1 MPVKLP
7 SPSTRNQQNQ
17 SPSSDSRQSLSAWRR
32 LLPHGLHMRLALP
45 FVLLIV
51 LVLVSL
57 AVFLGKEA
65 RGIYMNRLETEL
77 HNQAT
82 LLADEAGRGMT
93 GSGGNA
99 DVVSIVHDLSTLI
112 PSRLTIIDGSGKVIA
127 DSEADPATMQNHA
140 SRPEVIQARASG
152 NGEAERRSVTVDRD
166 FLYLAVPIR
175 QVPGAVARVA
185 VPISDVDDVVQR
197 VQRSIAIAAGI
208 AILIAIPMA
217 LAMSARISRPLE
229 HLREQASEVA
239 DGDLSVRVE
248 PDGTREIG
256 DLGRSF
262 NSMIAELQASRETIE
277 RTGVRLESVMA
288 GLQDGVIL
296 TDADGRVVRLNRA
309 AERMLETTE
318 RAAEGRPYM
327 QVSRDHQLAKQLR
340 EALAGDQQADVTID
354 YGLDRKVLQ
363 ATASLIQGESERLGL
378 IVLRDITRL
387 RQLEM
392 MRRDFVA
399 NVSHELRT
407 PLTSIRALTETLE
420 AGAIDDPELT
430 DEFLSRILG
439 EVDRLTALVE
449 DLLDMAR
456 LEAGRS
462 PLDLQIVDPGELV
475 QRGADRLRPQVERAR
490 LTLTVEVGQGLV
502 PISVDRSRIEQ
513 VLINLVHNAIKFT
526 PPGGKIIVRVEREG
540 RFITT
545 TVEDTGVG
553 ISVADQTRIFE
564 RFYKSD
570 KARHSEGTG
579 LGLAIAKHIVQLHGG
594 QISLES
600 KSGEGARFRFS
611 LPIDG
616 EVAAAHEASEFGP

>member
-1 MPVKLP
+1 
-7 SPSTRNQQNQ
+7 
-17 SPSSDSRQSLSAWRR
+17 
-32 LLPHGLHMRLALP
+32 MRLGLP
-45 FVLLIV
+45 FVLLTV
-51 LVLVSL
+51 LVLVLL
-57 AVFLGKEA
+57 AVFLGNEA
-65 RGIYMNRLETEL
+65 RGIYMRRLEAEL

-82 LLADEAGRGMT
+82 LLADDAGRGMI

-99 DVVSIVHDLSTLI
+99 DVVSIVHDLSVSI
-112 PSRLTIIDGSGKVIA
+112 PSRLTIIDPTGRVIA
-127 DSEADPATMQNHA
+127 DSEANPATMQNHG
-140 SRPEVIQARASG
+140 SRPEVIEARASG

-185 VPISDVDDVVQR
+185 VPLRDVDDVVER
-197 VQRSIAIAAGI
+197 VQRSIGIAAGI

-217 LAMSARISRPLE
+217 LAMAGRIARPLE
-229 HLREQASEVA
+229 DLGEQASAVA
-239 DGDLSVRVE
+239 GGDLSVRVV

-256 DLGRSF
+256 DLGRAF
-262 NSMIAELQASRETIE
+262 NAMTAELQASRETIE
-277 RTGVRLESVMA
+277 RTGMRLEAVMA

-296 TDADGRVVRLNRA
+296 TDSEGRVVRLNRA

-318 RAAEGRPYM
+318 ENAEGRPYM
-327 QVSRDHQLAKQLR
+327 QVSRDHQLAQQLR
-340 EALAGDQQADVTID
+340 DVLAGSQQADVTIE
-354 YGLDRKVLQ
+354 YGLDRMILQ
-363 ATASLIQGESERLGL
+363 ATATVVQGERERLGL

-407 PLTSIRALTETLE
+407 PLTSIRALAETLE
-420 AGAIDDPELT
+420 AGAIDDPQLT

-462 PLDLQIVDPGELV
+462 PLSLQMVEPGELV

-490 LTLTVEVGQGLV
+490 LTLTVEVGEGLV
-502 PISVDRSRIEQ
+502 PIPVDRTRIEQ
-513 VLINLVHNAIKFT
+513 VLLNLVHNAIKFT
-526 PPGGKIIVRVEREG
+526 PPGGEITILVERDG

-545 TVEDTGVG
+545 TVQDTGVG
-553 ISVADQTRIFE
+553 ISVADQARIFE

-600 KSGEGARFRFS
+600 QPGEGARFRFS
-611 LPIDG
+611 LPIKG
-616 EVAAAHEASEFGP
+616 GVTQHPGSTAQLPS

>member
-1 MPVKLP
+1 M
-7 SPSTRNQQNQ
+7 
-17 SPSSDSRQSLSAWRR
+17 
-32 LLPHGLHMRLALP
+32 LPHGLHMRLALP

-57 AVFLGKEA
+57 AAFLGNEA
-65 RGIYMNRLETEL
+65 RGIYMNRLEVEL

-82 LLADEAGRGMT
+82 LLADDAGRGMT

-99 DVVSIVHDLSTLI
+99 EVVSIVHELSASI
-112 PSRLTIIDGSGKVIA
+112 PSRLTIIDATGRVIA
-127 DSEADPATMQNHA
+127 DSEANPAAMQNHG

-152 NGEAERRSVTVDRD
+152 NGEAERRSATIDKD

-185 VPISDVDDVVQR
+185 VPLRDVDDVVER
-197 VQRSIAIAAGI
+197 VQRSIGIAAGI

-217 LAMSARISRPLE
+217 LAMGGRIARPLE
-229 HLREQASEVA
+229 QLRAQAIAVA
-239 DGDLSVRVE
+239 GGDLSVRVE

-262 NSMIAELQASRETIE
+262 NSMTAELQASRETIG
-277 RTGVRLESVMA
+277 RTGMRLEAVMA

-296 TDADGRVVRLNRA
+296 TDAEGRVVRLNRA

-318 RAAEGRPYM
+318 QAAEGRPYM
-327 QVSRDHQLAKQLR
+327 QVSRDHQLANQLR
-340 EALAGDQQADVTID
+340 GALYGNPQADVTIE
-354 YGLDRKVLQ
+354 YGLDRMVLQ
-363 ATASLIQGESERLGL
+363 ATASVVQGVSERLGL
-378 IVLRDITRL
+378 VVLRDITRL

-407 PLTSIRALTETLE
+407 PLTSIRALAETLE
-420 AGAIDDPELT
+420 AGAIDDPQLT

-462 PLDLQIVDPGELV
+462 PLSLQMVEPGELV
-475 QRGADRLRPQVERAR
+475 QRGADRLRQQVERAR
-490 LTLTVEVGQGLV
+490 LTLTVEVGEGLV
-502 PISVDRSRIEQ
+502 LISVDRTRIEQ

-526 PPGGKIIVRVEREG
+526 PPGGKIVILVQRDG

-545 TVEDTGVG
+545 TVQDTGVG
-553 ISVADQTRIFE
+553 ISVADQARIFE

-600 KSGEGARFRFS
+600 QPGEGARFRFS
-611 LPIDG
+611 LPVNG
-616 EVAAAHEASEFGP
+616 EVAKAPGSIDISS

>member
-1 MPVKLP
+1 
-7 SPSTRNQQNQ
+7 
-17 SPSSDSRQSLSAWRR
+17 
-32 LLPHGLHMRLALP
+32 MRLALP
-45 FVLLIV
+45 FALLIIV
-51 LVLVSL
+51 LLVSL
-57 AVFLGKEA
+57 AAFLGNEA

-82 LLADEAGRGMT
+82 LLADDAGRGMT
-93 GSGGNA
+93 GTGGNA
-99 DVVSIVHDLSTLI
+99 DVVTIVHELSGFI
-112 PSRLTIIDGSGKVIA
+112 PSRLTIIDATGRVIA
-127 DSEADPATMQNHA
+127 DSEANPATMQNHG

-152 NGEAERRSVTVDRD
+152 NGEAERRSASVDRD

-185 VPISDVDDVVQR
+185 VPIRDVDDVVER

-217 LAMSARISRPLE
+217 LAMSGRIARPLE
-229 HLREQASEVA
+229 HLREQAIAVA
-239 DGDLSVRVE
+239 GGDLSARVE
-248 PDGTREIG
+248 PDGTLEIG

-262 NSMIAELQASRETIE
+262 NSMTAELQISQETIE
-277 RTGVRLESVMA
+277 RTGMRLEAVMA

-296 TDADGRVVRLNRA
+296 TDAEGRVVRLNRA

-318 RAAEGRPYM
+318 QAAVGRPYM
-327 QVSRDHQLAKQLR
+327 QVSRDHQLATQLR
-340 EALAGDQQADVTID
+340 GALSGDQRADVTIE
-354 YGLDRKVLQ
+354 YGLDRMVLQ
-363 ATASLIQGESERLGL
+363 ATASVVQGVSERLGL

-407 PLTSIRALTETLE
+407 PLTSIRALAETLE
-420 AGAIDDPELT
+420 AGAIDDPQLT

-462 PLDLQIVDPGELV
+462 PLNLQTVEPGELV

-490 LTLTVEVGQGLV
+490 LTLTVEVVEGLV
-502 PISVDRSRIEQ
+502 PIAVDRTRIEQ
-513 VLINLVHNAIKFT
+513 VLLNLVHNAIKFT
-526 PPGGKIIVRVEREG
+526 PPGGKITILVERDG

-545 TVEDTGVG
+545 TVQDTGVG
-553 ISVADQTRIFE
+553 ISIADQARIFE

-594 QISLES
+594 LISLES
-600 KSGEGARFRFS
+600 QPGEGARFRFS
-611 LPIDG
+611 LPING
-616 EVAAAHEASEFGP
+616 GVGKAPGSIELPS

>member
-1 MPVKLP
+1 MPSEISPVIVSPKDDPEHSADISP
-7 SPSTRNQQNQ
+7 SP
-17 SPSSDSRQSLSAWRR
+17 DGWRR

-45 FVLLIV
+45 FVVLTV
-51 LVLVSL
+51 LVLVLL
-57 AVFLGKEA
+57 AVFLGNEA
-65 RGIYMNRLETEL
+65 RGIYMHRLEAEL

-82 LLADEAGRGMT
+82 LLADDAGRGMI

-99 DVVSIVHDLSTLI
+99 EVVSIVHDLSVSI
-112 PSRLTIIDGSGKVIA
+112 PSRLTIIDATGRVIA
-127 DSEADPATMQNHA
+127 DSEANPATMQNHG
-140 SRPEVIQARASG
+140 SRPEVIEARASG
-152 NGEAERRSVTVDRD
+152 NGEAERRSATIDRD

-185 VPISDVDDVVQR
+185 VPLRDVDEVVVR
-197 VQRSIAIAAGI
+197 VQRSIGIAAGI
-208 AILIAIPMA
+208 AILIVIPMA
-217 LAMSARISRPLE
+217 LTMAGRIARPLE
-229 HLREQASEVA
+229 DLGEQAIAVA
-239 DGDLSVRVE
+239 SGDLSVRVI

-262 NSMIAELQASRETIE
+262 NAMTAELQASREMIE
-277 RTGVRLESVMA
+277 RTGMRLEAVMA

-296 TDADGRVVRLNRA
+296 TDFEGRVVRLNQA
-309 AERMLETTE
+309 AERMFETTE
-318 RAAEGRPYM
+318 ENAEGRPYM
-327 QVSRDHQLAKQLR
+327 QVSRDHQLAQQL
-340 EALAGDQQADVTID
+340 GDVLTGGQQADVTIE
-354 YGLDRKVLQ
+354 YGLDRMVLQ
-363 ATASLIQGESERLGL
+363 ATATVVQGERERLGL

-407 PLTSIRALTETLE
+407 PLTSIRALAETLE
-420 AGAIDDPELT
+420 GGAIDDPQLT

-462 PLDLQIVDPGELV
+462 PLNLQMVEPGGLV

-490 LTLTVEVGQGLV
+490 LTLTVEIGEGLV
-502 PISVDRSRIEQ
+502 SIPVDRARIEQ
-513 VLINLVHNAIKFT
+513 VLLNLVHNAIKFT
-526 PPGGKIIVRVEREG
+526 PPGGEITILVERDG

-545 TVEDTGVG
+545 TVQDTGVG
-553 ISVADQTRIFE
+553 ISVVDQARIFE

-594 QISLES
+594 HISLES
-600 KSGEGARFRFS
+600 QPGEGARFRFS
-611 LPIDG
+611 LPIGDSATKHPG
-616 EVAAAHEASEFGP
+616 STDISS